1 MFVLSSI
8 GSNTFDI
15 LVCLGFPWL
24 VKSILNG
31 MGVGNV
37 SSHLAGD
44 FLVPVNSEGLAYTV
58 ISLLLSLII
67 LYVILLLSKFELTK
81 FTALI
86 CLVIYVVF
94 FTGTSRLKDI
104 LLIIIMKEVASSG
117 NEVGI

>member
-1 MFVLSSI
+1 MHKHASIFSI

-31 MGVGNV
+31 KGVGNV

-94 FTGTSRLKDI
+94 FTGTSRLKEI
-104 LLIIIMKEVASSG
+104 V
-117 NEVGI
+117 